1 MNTQR
6 RAAALLAAASAAIA
20 GLFLGGCADG
30 SSDAKSPPEK
40 TVGTT
45 VSRTPNAQHAEAV
58 DAYRAMWGDLAAA
71 AQTSDAKYPRL
82 EAHASGEALELLRY
96 MMTQDRKKDVVTKGQ
111 LRLDPVAEKR
121 DATTVVI
128 RDCADATDWLH
139 YANDGKREDDVP
151 GGHHRVDATVRQQH
165 GAWTVERLYIDRV
178 GTC

>member
-1 MNTQR
+1 MRTQR
-6 RAAALLAAASAAIA
+6 RAAELAAASAAIA

-30 SSDAKSPPEK
+30 SSEAKSLPEK
-40 TVGTT
+40 K
-45 VSRTPNAQHAEAV
+45 VSRTPSAQHAEAM

-96 MMTQDRKKDVVTKGQ
+96 MMTQDRKKDVVTKGR

-121 DATTVVI
+121 DAATVVI

-139 YANDGKREDDVP
+139 YAKDGKREDDVP